1 MKKKVV
7 LLTLLSCFSTSGLS
21 ANETG
26 NLGSISESRRALQDS
41 QREINQLIEQNRYQ
55 QLQEKAVFHLPQL

>member
-26 NLGSISESRRALQDS
+26 NLGSISESSKIANVKL
-41 QREINQLIEQNRYQ
+41 IN
-55 QLQEKAVFHLPQL
+55 